1 MNSEIL
7 FSIIVTLV
15 IANQLFSYLL
25 DYLNISYRNQAL
37 PPELE
42 DVYDKQQYQKQQA
55 YEIERTRFSF
65 WASLLSVSSILIMLF
80 FDGFAFL
87 DNFLREFTSNEITI
101 SLSFFGIL
109 LFASNILSLP
119 FSIYSTF
126 VIEQK
131 YGFNK
136 TTVKT
141 FLLDMIKGAFLSL
154 IIGGTLLYLI
164 ILFYQLLGT
173 NFWIVAWGLITVFM
187 LFMNMFYSQ
196 LIVPLFNKQ
205 TLLEQGSLRMAI
217 EAFSK
222 KVDFKLNN
230 IFVIDGSKRSSKANA
245 YFSGLGSQ
253 KRIVLYDTL
262 INDLKEEEIV
272 AVLAHEVG
280 HYKHKHTKKG
290 MLRSVLQIGL
300 ILFLF
305 SLLIDNPM
313 LNQALGSSHQTFHFG
328 MLVFSFLFEPFSLMI
343 GIVSNYISRQ
353 NEYQA
358 DAFAQKYGLDKALI
372 TGLKQLSRNN
382 LSNLTPHPFYVFI
395 YYSHPTIY
403 QRIKAL
409 EIKNVNNF
417 SAP

>member
-15 IANQLFSYLL
+15 VANQLFSYLL
-25 DYLNISYRNQAL
+25 DYLNISYRNRAL

-173 NFWIVAWGLITVFM
+173 DFWIVAWGLITVFM

-222 KVDFKLNN
+222 KVGFKLNN

-245 YFSGLGSQ
+245 YFSGLGLQ

-305 SLLIDNPM
+305 SLLIDNPI

-372 TGLKQLSRNN
+372 AGLKQLSRNN

-417 SAP
+417 SAS